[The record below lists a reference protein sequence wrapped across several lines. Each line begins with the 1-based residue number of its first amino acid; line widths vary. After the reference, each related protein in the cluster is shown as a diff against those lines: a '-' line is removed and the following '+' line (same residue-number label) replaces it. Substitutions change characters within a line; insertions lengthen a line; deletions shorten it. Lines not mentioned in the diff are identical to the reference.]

1 MKQAENNGLFSRH
14 RCSISSFILYVARPP
29 LKHTSTNRRKL
40 LRVSISQHGPQTPW
54 LGAQNKPRR
63 GSTGRVFSDVSTGW
77 SMPRGVASL
86 QKSVSI
92 SLPQI
97 VGFFPWRPH
106 HRSLKRLPPWMGGLA
121 YFFCC
126 SALIWPESSRRD
138 RKSLNEQKCSERLQS
153 NCKQK
158 KPHQGK
164 YIPMLA
170 AIQCTVGVL
179 SEYICNVVQLP
190 AVEDQESARSTTAA
204 RSAHQHFQN

>member
-1 MKQAENNGLFSRH
+1 
-14 RCSISSFILYVARPP
+14 
-29 LKHTSTNRRKL
+29 
-40 LRVSISQHGPQTPW
+40 
-54 LGAQNKPRR
+54 
-63 GSTGRVFSDVSTGW
+63 
-77 SMPRGVASL
+77 MPRGVASL

-158 KPHQGK
+158 NHIRENTFLCWPQYNAQWESCRSISVMSSNYLLWRTKS
-164 YIPMLA
+164 L
-170 AIQCTVGVL
+170 
-179 SEYICNVVQLP
+179 
-190 AVEDQESARSTTAA
+190 QEALQPLVWLISTFRISDWINNSSVCLINALID
-204 RSAHQHFQN
+204 SLV